1 MKVLI
6 ILLLL
11 VILIYLIYL
20 KKENFEGMK
29 VTPEMRARMTQEQ
42 IHKLQDS
49 GLRTITHT
57 AYMEFETQ
65 NNLQR
70 FDDLMGDYETK
81 FNFVQD
87 FKDGL
92 GFNVREQFLP
102 NLFNILDG
110 EKKYRHYL
118 GFKDS
123 KNKLGNLGAEYT
135 NPNNYDYST
144 LFVEKFKPN
153 VTLTTL
159 FKLKNDNPIRLR
171 YEIKRG
177 DEVLFSNYIYY
188 ENQTVDKLENDKI
201 KLIKST
207 MSKRYEPH
215 SNLLIGGDFR
225 YATDKEDDRSFSDYF
240 RDLHKLVI
248 DLKNCSS
255 EKDYNDLKKNYDEG
269 EYKFAFEDFDRID
282 MNIPYNF
289 LGNTTVVEKVNDKL
303 ELNEIKAINDDD
315 EKYDGIYNLFFDE
328 NCREVKSNLYLPPGD
343 DYSLVFI
350 CEKTA
355 LGELDK
361 NDILINLEHNFSLST
376 SPIEKVVVNN
386 SGDPLSYLNFDDT
399 EKYDGNP
406 DGNPDG
412 KHFLKL
418 NTSQYKD
425 EYNKIEYITKNP
437 NQEDTDN
444 PFLVKNDIEPLEPG
458 RYYKY
463 VNLILFKVLL
473 KFRKNMSDEEYND
486 DQKERFEELQNGLL
500 FFLNNYLLERNDER
514 ILKNPSNRYKLLEEE
529 IERLFSLPPTEE
541 NETLLGLKQNELDE
555 LRIIELNVKQ
565 PFGPYQ
571 EKIDNLKNIYNQI
584 IRDYNGNDDEMKK
597 FLMSNKILNQS
608 GNPSFESLI
617 EKYIAKNLLN
627 NVNETLNPIKTLECM
642 NNLLALINSLEPDGD
657 GIVSNSQM
665 SELTIKE
672 KFPECLYKYYPF
684 KIEVKE
690 EPAIEYDIPEE
701 VDAIEPPADPPDV
714 SRFTEIMREVITLV
728 KRDFRKIVKMKR
740 YESLDPELESILK
753 SIKRASV
760 SGKKEEIVKIKKMIK
775 LIVNLI
781 EKIKDGSID
790 DINDLI
796 ELDTE
801 SYVFPNEVLVETFSN
816 INIMRPLQENF
827 IGDVD
832 LHKHTDDG
840 RINFGLDWGN
850 PLDKTNQGRYDEY
863 GLLSEQSKSDV
874 LSGYNKVNNVLE
886 KADGIIT
893 RFSNQIEE
901 KVNKV
906 DFDKIDKA
914 TNKSIEQI
922 EQTQD
927 DMDKLYLDT
936 ETNQNEKIARITEK
950 VQELEK
956 LQNKKYLGDMDSYNA
971 VKSFGDGQIIS
982 VQNMKKDIYSI
993 LVNKQCLQYDKKNNL
1008 SLGECDNNKSQRF
1021 KLNLVNDRQGYNN
1034 LVVPNGNEP
1043 VTEFD
1048 SVAFPFN
1055 TLNPILHKSQCLTLN
1070 GNSIGVKECV
1080 NNNKQRWEGL
1090 KNIKLCDNFN
1100 MN

>member
-1 MKVLI
+1 M
-6 ILLLL
+6 
-11 VILIYLIYL
+11 
-20 KKENFEGMK
+20 E

-42 IHKLQDS
+42 IDKLQDS
-49 GLRTITHT
+49 GSNTITHT
-57 AYMEFETQ
+57 AYMEFETR

-70 FDDLMGDYETK
+70 FNDLMGDYVTK
-81 FNFVQD
+81 FNFVKD

-92 GFNVREQFLP
+92 GFNEREQFLP
-102 NLFNILDG
+102 KLFNILDG

-123 KNKLGNLGAEYT
+123 KNKLGNLGAEYD
-135 NPNNYDYST
+135 NPNNLDYST

-177 DEVLFSNYIYY
+177 NEVLFSNYIYY
-188 ENQTVDKLENDKI
+188 ENQAVDTLENDKI

-225 YATDKEDDRSFSDYF
+225 YATDEEDDRTFSDYF

-255 EKDYNDLKKNYDEG
+255 ENDYNDLKKNYDKG

-282 MNIPYNF
+282 MNIPDNF
-289 LGNTTVVEKVNDKL
+289 SGNTVVVKKDNDKL
-303 ELNEIKAINDDD
+303 KLNEINENNKGNYA
-315 EKYDGIYNLFFDE
+315 LFFDE
-328 NCREVKSNLYLPPGD
+328 NCREVKSNLYLPPGNN
-343 DYSLVFI
+343 YSLVFI
-350 CEKTA
+350 CEKTES
-355 LGELDK
+355 GKLDK
-361 NDILINLEHNFSLST
+361 NDILINLEHNFSLISD
-376 SPIEKVVVNN
+376 PIEKVVVNN
-386 SGDPLSYLNFDDT
+386 SGNPLSYLNFDDA
-399 EKYDGNP
+399 EEYDDGNP
-406 DGNPDG
+406 DD
-412 KHFLKL
+412 KYFLKL
-418 NTSQYKD
+418 NTSQYKV
-425 EYNKIEYITKNP
+425 EYNKIEYITRNP
-437 NQEDTDN
+437 NQDDTDN
-444 PFLVKNDIEPLEPG
+444 PFLVKNDIDPLEPG

-473 KFRKNMSDEEYND
+473 KMRKNVLDEEYND
-486 DQKERFEELQNGLL
+486 EQKERFDELQNELL
-500 FFLNNYLLERNDER
+500 FFLNNYLIERNDER
-514 ILKNPSNRYKLLEEE
+514 VLKNPSNKYKRLEQE
-529 IERLFSLPPTEE
+529 IERLISLPSTQE
-541 NETLLGLKQNELDE
+541 NDTLIGLKQSELDD
-555 LRIIELNVKQ
+555 LLIIELNEKQ

-571 EKIDNLKNIYNQI
+571 EKIDNLENIYNQI
-584 IRDYNGNDDEMKK
+584 IRDYNGNDDEMKNNLK
-597 FLMSNKILNQS
+597 TFLNQS

-617 EKYIAKNLLN
+617 EKYLAKNLLN
-627 NVNETLNPIKTLECM
+627 NVNETLNPAKTLECM
-642 NNLLALINSLEPDGD
+642 NNLLALINSFEPDGD

-665 SELTIKE
+665 SELKIKE
-672 KFPECLYKYYPF
+672 KFPECLYKSYPF

-690 EPAIEYDIPEE
+690 EPAIKYDIPDE
-701 VDAIEPPADPPDV
+701 VDAIEPPADPSIV

-740 YESLDPELESILK
+740 YESLDPELEGILK
-753 SIKRASV
+753 SIKRASE
-760 SGKKEEIVKIKKMIK
+760 SGKKEDRPNIKKMIQ

-832 LHKHTDDG
+832 LHKHTADG

-863 GLLSEQSKSDV
+863 GLLSEQSKADV
-874 LSGYNKVNNVLE
+874 LSGYNKVNSVLE
-886 KADGIIT
+886 KANGIVN
-893 RFSNQIEE
+893 RFANRIEE
-901 KVNKV
+901 KVNNV
-906 DFDKIDKA
+906 DYNKIDQE
-914 TNKSIEQI
+914 TNKSINQI

-927 DMDKLYLDT
+927 EMDKLYLET

-950 VQELEK
+950 VQQLEK

-982 VQNMKKDIYSI
+982 VQNMKNDIYSI
-993 LVNKQCLQYDKKNNL
+993 LVNDQCLQYDKKSNL
-1008 SLGECDNNKSQRF
+1008 SVGECNNNKSQRF
-1021 KLNLVNDRQGYNN
+1021 KLNLVNDRQEYNN
-1034 LVVPNGNEP
+1034 LVVPNGSEP

-1048 SVAFPFN
+1048 SVGFPFN

-1070 GNSIGVKECV
+1070 GNSIGVKECI
-1080 NNNKQRWEGL
+1080 NSNKQRWEGL